1 MTPNPHTPPEP
12 PAPRPVFRRRH
23 RLTHAREFRA
33 VFGARLR
40 KSAGP
45 LTLHAMATDLPEHRL
60 GLSIGRRVGKAV
72 VRSRLKRHLREA
84 FRLSR
89 AEIPS
94 PPGGGA
100 YDLVISA
107 RPHDELTLDEYR
119 RLLTTLVH
127 EAHAVWS
134 RRAQRRRT
142 DEGEEGGS

>member
-1 MTPNPHTPPEP
+1 MTHNPPEP
-12 PAPRPVFRRRH
+12 FTPRPVFKRRH

-60 GLSIGRRVGKAV
+60 GLSIGRKVGKAV
-72 VRSRLKRHLREA
+72 VRSRLKRRLREA

-89 AEIPS
+89 AELPS
-94 PPGGGA
+94 PPGGS

-119 RLLTTLVH
+119 RLLTTLAR
-127 EAHAVWS
+127 EAHTAWM
-134 RRAQRRRT
+134 RRANRRKP
-142 DEGEEGGS
+142 EAEEGSP

>member
-1 MTPNPHTPPEP
+1 MASDPPT
-12 PAPRPVFRRRH
+12 PRPPRPIFRRRH
-23 RLTHAREFRA
+23 KLTHAREFRA

-72 VRSRLKRHLREA
+72 VRSRLKRHIREA

-89 AEIPS
+89 AELPV

-107 RPHDELTLDEYR
+107 RAHEPLTLDEYR
-119 RLLTTLVH
+119 RMLLTMAN
-127 EAHAVWS
+127 EAHAVWA
-134 RRAQRRRT
+134 RRAERSKAET
-142 DEGEEGGS
+142 GEREP